1 MTFSEFYHML
11 AGRSKELWLR
21 IVLMGGIQLIN
32 MLLAYLVLPARYG
45 QIALA
50 AFVVKNCHQAVLGLS
65 QGYIYAHF
73 NLKGKYLGTYA
84 PAYLVLGLIYI
95 IATSLFM
102 DMPLALAGIALV
114 VIFLVEP
121 YLRVRREFSVILI
134 PEFYFLVAV
143 LAATAGSMLDID
155 ISEPLVVFS
164 LCTLF
169 TALFILRFWNRSL
182 KDLVRQATG
191 ARFSWHNFV
200 LLVRSGSQAYFSTIL
215 AFFILVIDRA
225 YIAEMY
231 GDSVL
236 GTFMLAFQFCLAIT
250 LLSSLFNAT
259 SVVDFGELMQ
269 GERKVLL
276 EHMRNRYGISLLVNG
291 ILWVAITGF
300 LFLFADKLFPDF
312 DELLVITCVLG
323 LGVAVQAAFYSVSPF
338 LFHFDK
344 LIITNFISIGILIS
358 KIVAYHVVFRAG
370 MQPVLAITIQ
380 SAILFIGIICSTYYL
395 YCIVKRQHL

>member
-32 MLLAYLVLPARYG
+32 MILAYLVLPAKYG

-155 ISEPLVVFS
+155 ISEPLAVFS
-164 LCTLF
+164 LCSIF

-182 KDLVRQATG
+182 KDFLQEATG
-191 ARFSWHNFV
+191 THFSWRNFM

-215 AFFILVIDRA
+215 AFFVLVIDRA
-225 YIAEMY
+225 YITEMY

-269 GERKVLL
+269 GERKTMLVHL
-276 EHMRNRYGISLLVNG
+276 RNRYNISLFVNAV
-291 ILWVAITGF
+291 LWFAIIGF
-300 LFLFADKLFPDF
+300 LFVFAQILFPEF
-312 DELLVITCVLG
+312 EGLLIITAALG
-323 LGVAVQAAFYSVSPF
+323 IGIVAQAAFNAVSPV
-338 LFHFDK
+338 LFHLDK
-344 LIITNFISIGILIS
+344 QFITNIFFAAVLVAKVAAYHISFEAGLTAIPAIVIQSGILFVGVTGS
-358 KIVAYHVVFRAG
+358 S
-370 MQPVLAITIQ
+370 L
-380 SAILFIGIICSTYYL
+380 YL
-395 YCIVKRQHL
+395 YRVVKQ